1 MIRPAAI
8 VLWLTGLLAGCASF
22 SPDGGMGEVAQGV
35 GRETGPGIGR
45 NVVKITSFEQAQ
57 QAKEQV
63 AHLLAMPLSADAAV
77 QVALLNNRDLQAA
90 YNDLGISEAVYVQ
103 ASLPPNPGISLMNVG
118 GTGVANFELRLIGDI
133 LSLITLPRR
142 TAIAAEHFAHARH
155 QAILTTLRLA
165 VDTRRAHIRA
175 VAAQQQVGF
184 LDQARGTV
192 DAAVKLNMQLGQAGG
207 GDQLDQAELAAFYA
221 ELSARMAQARLTARR
236 EREML
241 IRLMG
246 LWGGDVSFK
255 LPAELPPLPGE
266 PESMAAV
273 EIEAI
278 NRRVDLVMARL
289 DVAAQAKS
297 LSLTEATRYVSMLQ
311 LAGIFNSESA
321 NPLTNTN
328 TQINR
333 GGGQLDFQLPIFDT
347 GEARTRTARETY
359 MRALN
364 RLAAKA
370 VNARSEARI
379 AYDTYR
385 GTYDIARFW
394 RDRVLPLRQTVS
406 REVALRYNNGVLAG
420 EGMRVDLF
428 RFFVD
433 ARVRIGATASAL
445 DARRDFYLA
454 AADLQA
460 ALSIGGG
467 ASAGSEPAVAPIS
480 TPMQ

>member
-1 MIRPAAI
+1 MTRPMVM
-8 VLWLTGLLAGCASF
+8 VLSLAGLLAGCASF
-22 SPDGGMGEVAQGV
+22 SPDGGMSEVAQGV
-35 GRETGPGIGR
+35 GRETGPGIGKS
-45 NVVKITSFEQAQ
+45 VVKITNAEQAQ
-57 QAKEQV
+57 RTKEQV
-63 AHLLAMPLSADAAV
+63 AGLLAEPLSADAAV

-90 YNDLGISEAVYVQ
+90 YNDLGISEAAYVQ
-103 ASLPPNPGISLMNVG
+103 ASLPPNPGISLMNIG

-142 TAIAAEHFAHARH
+142 TAIATDQFARARQ
-155 QAILTTLRLA
+155 QAVATTLSLA
-165 VDTRRAHIRA
+165 TGTRRGYIRA

-192 DAAVKLNMQLGQAGG
+192 DAAVRLNMQLGQAGG

-236 EREML
+236 EREAL

-246 LWGGDVSFK
+246 LWGSDTSFN

-278 NRRVDLVMARL
+278 NRRVDLIMARY
-289 DVAAQAKS
+289 DVAALAKS
-297 LSLTEATRYVSMLQ
+297 LYLTEATRYVSMLQ

-333 GGGQLDFQLPIFDT
+333 GGAQLDFQLPIFDT
-347 GEARTRTARETY
+347 GEARTRAARETY

-406 REVALRYNNGVLAG
+406 REVALRYNNGVLAS
-420 EGMRVDLF
+420 EGLRVDLF

-467 ASAGSEPAVAPIS
+467 SAASEPAASPSI
-480 TPMQ
+480 PMQ

>member
-1 MIRPAAI
+1 MTRFFTI
-8 VLWLTGLLAGCASF
+8 VLILAGLLAGCASF
-22 SPDGGMGEVAQGV
+22 SPDGGMTEVAESV
-35 GRETGPGIGR
+35 NREIGPGIGKK
-45 NVVKITSFEQAQ
+45 VVKIASVEQAQ
-57 QAKEQV
+57 QAKQQIAV
-63 AHLLAMPLSADAAV
+63 LLAAPLSADAAV

-90 YNDLGISEAVYVQ
+90 YNDLGISEAAYVQ
-103 ASLPPNPGISLMNVG
+103 ASLPPNPGISLMNIG

-142 TAIAAEHFAHARH
+142 TAIAADQFARARQ
-155 QAILTTLRLA
+155 QAVATTLTLA
-165 VDTRRAHIRA
+165 TDTRRAYVRA
-175 VAAQQQVGF
+175 VAAHQQVGL

-192 DAAVKLNMQLGQAGG
+192 DTAVRLNMQLGQAGG

-221 ELSARMAQARLTARR
+221 ELSARMGQARLTARR
-236 EREML
+236 ERETL

-246 LWGGDVSFK
+246 LWGGDIAFN

-278 NRRVDLVMARL
+278 NRRVDLIMARY
-289 DVAAQAKS
+289 DVAALAKS

-333 GGGQLDFQLPIFDT
+333 GGAQLDFQLPIFDT
-347 GEARTRTARETY
+347 GEARTRTAQETY

-394 RDRVLPLRQTVS
+394 RDRVLPLRHTVS

-460 ALSIGGG
+460 ALSIGSGG
-467 ASAGSEPAVAPIS
+467 SVSNEPVASTS

>member
-1 MIRPAAI
+1 MTRPFAI
-8 VLWLTGLLAGCASF
+8 VLSFAGLLAGCASF
-22 SPDGGMGEVAQGV
+22 SPDGGMSEVAKGV
-35 GRETGPGIGR
+35 GRETGPGIGK
-45 NVVKITSFEQAQ
+45 NVVKIASVEQAQ
-57 QAKEQV
+57 QAKQQV
-63 AHLLAMPLSADAAV
+63 AALLAEPLSADAAV

-90 YNDLGISEAVYVQ
+90 YNDLGISEAAYVQ
-103 ASLPPNPGISLMNVG
+103 ASLPPNPGISLMNIG

-133 LSLITLPRR
+133 LSLITLPQR
-142 TAIAAEHFAHARH
+142 TAIAADQFARARQ
-155 QAILTTLRLA
+155 QAVATTLSLA
-165 VDTRRAHIRA
+165 TDTRRAYIRA

-192 DAAVKLNMQLGQAGG
+192 DAAVRLNMQLGQAGG
-207 GDQLDQAELAAFYA
+207 GDQLDQAELTAFYA

-236 EREML
+236 ERETL

-246 LWGGDVSFK
+246 LWGGDISFN
-255 LPAELPPLPGE
+255 LPAELPPLPSE
-266 PESMAAV
+266 PESMVAV

-278 NRRVDLVMARL
+278 NRRVDLIMARY
-289 DVAAQAKS
+289 DVAALAKS

-333 GGGQLDFQLPIFDT
+333 GGAQLDLQLPIFDT
-347 GEARTRTARETY
+347 GEARTRTAQETY

-420 EGMRVDLF
+420 EGLRVDLF

-467 ASAGSEPAVAPIS
+467 GSASNEPATSAS

>member
-1 MIRPAAI
+1 MSWPAVMMLAF
-8 VLWLTGLLAGCASF
+8 TGLVAGCASF

-45 NVVKITSFEQAQ
+45 NVVKIASVEQAQ
-57 QAKEQV
+57 QAKQQV
-63 AHLLAMPLSADAAV
+63 ANLLAGPLQADAAV

-90 YNDLGISEAVYVQ
+90 YNDLGISEAAYVQ
-103 ASLPPNPGISLMNVG
+103 SSLPPNPGISLLDAG
-118 GTGVANFELRLIGDI
+118 GTGVANFELRLIGDM
-133 LSLITLPRR
+133 LSLITLPSR

-165 VDTRRAHIRA
+165 VDTRKAYIRA
-175 VAAQQQVGF
+175 LAAQQQVGF

-221 ELSARMAQARLTARR
+221 ELSARMAQARLAARR

-241 IRLMG
+241 VRLMG
-246 LWGGDVSFK
+246 LWGSDVSFD
-255 LPAELPPLPGE
+255 LPAELPSLPGE
-266 PESMAAV
+266 PESMATV

-278 NRRVDLVMARL
+278 NRRVDLVMARH

-333 GGGQLDFQLPIFDT
+333 GGAQLDFQLPIFDT
-347 GEARTRTARETY
+347 GEARTRSARETY

-467 ASAGSEPAVAPIS
+467 GSASSEPAAPPS